1 MRAVVVF
8 ESLYGNTAAIGQVV
22 ASSLRSGPGC
32 QVTVGSISTMP
43 PEATD
48 EADLLVVGGPTHAHG
63 MSRASTRRAGAAD
76 PHNLYAEPTTDLG
89 LRERLAALPLGRG
102 RAAAAFDTR
111 LHKPVLLTGS
121 AAKGIER
128 RLEHLGFRVIVEPE
142 SFLVTSENR
151 LMPPETER
159 STAWAKELTQAPHR
173 VAAAL
178 T

>member
-22 ASSLRSGPGC
+22 ASSLRSRGYE
-32 QVTVGSISTMP
+32 VTVGSVSTMP

-63 MSRASTRRAGAAD
+63 MSRALTRRAGATD

-89 LRERLAALPLGRG
+89 LREWLAALPLGRG

-151 LMPPETER
+151 LMDGEIER
-159 STAWAKELTQAPHR
+159 STAWAKELTQAPHG
-173 VAAAL
+173 VAA
-178 T
+178 